1 MKPQVTVLN
10 ETILNVFRN
19 HVSSKYIT
27 VHDKDPMWINE
38 NIKSTI
44 KTRNLSYK
52 YYIDNGKF

>member
-19 HVSSKYIT
+19 HDSSKYIT
-27 VHDKDPMWINE
+27 VRDKDPMWINE